1 MTHLGFLE
9 KRPTIAGSQDTQF
22 TTLEIEADGKSNP
35 WRLTVLTETKIRD
48 EIKKEI
54 PRLSHYII
62 KSAFL
67 DTWTGQYVMEEER
80 GILD

>member
-1 MTHLGFLE
+1 MGLGETLMTHLGFLE

-22 TTLEIEADGKSNP
+22 TTLEIEAGGKSNP
-35 WRLTVLTETKIRD
+35 RRLTVLTETKIRD

-67 DTWTGQYVMEEER
+67 DT
-80 GILD
+80 